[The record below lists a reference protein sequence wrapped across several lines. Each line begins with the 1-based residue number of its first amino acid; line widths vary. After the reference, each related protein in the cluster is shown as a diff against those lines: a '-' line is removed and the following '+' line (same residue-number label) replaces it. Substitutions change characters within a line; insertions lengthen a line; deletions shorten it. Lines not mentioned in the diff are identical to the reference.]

1 MNQNPTALLNELLQ
15 TAKYVKST
23 LPTPVTQ
30 PRLLYKYGI
39 KKYRQM
45 QSNSIESLFRKR

>member
-15 TAKYVKST
+15 TAKYVKSS
-23 LPTPVTQ
+23 PPIAVTP
-30 PRLLYKYGI
+30 PRLMYKYAI

-45 QSNSIESLFRKR
+45 QSNSPGSLFRKR